1 MRGTRAPP
9 ATAAGEREE
18 KAMTELSR
26 EQVLEAL
33 ATVTDFDRGADVVSL
48 DMISGLEVNGSH
60 VRFAVEVDVRDGAAR
75 EPLRVA
81 CEGAVRALPG
91 VDAVTAV
98 LTAHREPGAGSAGSV
113 DPEADER
120 EALKDKVIEAIRG
133 VYDPE
138 IPVNIYELGLIYQ
151 VDVDPD
157 GNVYVEMTLTTAGCP
172 VAGSMPGEV
181 EATVRMNVPEA
192 GEVRVNLVWDPP
204 WTMDRMSEAAR
215 LELGFF

>member
-1 MRGTRAPP
+1 
-9 ATAAGEREE
+9 
-18 KAMTELSR
+18 MTELSR
-26 EQVLEAL
+26 ERVLEAL
-33 ATVTDFDRGADVVSL
+33 ATVTDFDRGANVVSL
-48 DMISGLEVNGSH
+48 DMISGLEVDGSH
-60 VRFAVEVDVRDGAAR
+60 VRFTVEVDVRDGAAR

-91 VDAVTAV
+91 VEAVTAV
-98 LTAHREPGAGSAGSV
+98 LTAHREPGAGSDDSQ
-113 DPEADER
+113 PDER
-120 EALKDKVIEAIRG
+120 ETLKDKVIEAIRG
-133 VYDPE
+133 IYDPE
-138 IPVNIYELGLIYQ
+138 IPVNIYELGLIYE

-181 EATVRMNVPEA
+181 EATVRMNVPEV

>member
-1 MRGTRAPP
+1 M
-9 ATAAGEREE
+9 
-18 KAMTELSR
+18 
-26 EQVLEAL
+26 
-33 ATVTDFDRGADVVSL
+33 
-48 DMISGLEVNGSH
+48 
-60 VRFAVEVDVRDGAAR
+60 
-75 EPLRVA
+75 
-81 CEGAVRALPG
+81 RALPG

-98 LTAHREPGAGSAGSV
+98 LTAHREPGAESA
-113 DPEADER
+113 DRKTDEQ

-138 IPVNIYELGLIYQ
+138 IPVNIFELGLIYEI
-151 VDVDPD
+151 DVDPD

-181 EATVRMNVPEA
+181 EATVRTNVPEV

>member
-1 MRGTRAPP
+1 
-9 ATAAGEREE
+9 
-18 KAMTELSR
+18 MTELSR
-26 EQVLEAL
+26 ERVLEAL

-48 DMISGLEVNGSH
+48 DMISGLEVDGSH

-91 VDAVTAV
+91 VEAVTAV
-98 LTAHREPGAGSAGSV
+98 LTAHREPGAGSDDSQ
-113 DPEADER
+113 PDER
-120 EALKDKVIEAIRG
+120 ETLKDKVIEAIRG
-133 VYDPE
+133 IYDPE
-138 IPVNIYELGLIYQ
+138 IPVNIYELGLIYE

-181 EATVRMNVPEA
+181 EATVRMNVPEV

>member
-1 MRGTRAPP
+1 
-9 ATAAGEREE
+9 
-18 KAMTELSR
+18 MTELSR
-26 EQVLEAL
+26 ERVLEAL

-48 DMISGLEVNGSH
+48 DMIAGLEVDGSH
-60 VRFAVEVDVRDGAAR
+60 VRFAVEVDVRDGAAK

-98 LTAHREPGAGSAGSV
+98 LTAHLEPGAGSA
-113 DPEADER
+113 DRKTDEQ

-138 IPVNIYELGLIYQ
+138 IPVNIYELGLIYEI
-151 VDVDPD
+151 DVDPD
-157 GNVYVEMTLTTAGCP
+157 GNVYVEMTLTAPGCP

-181 EATVRMNVPEA
+181 EATVRTNVPEV

-204 WTMDRMSEAAR
+204 WTKDRMSEAAR